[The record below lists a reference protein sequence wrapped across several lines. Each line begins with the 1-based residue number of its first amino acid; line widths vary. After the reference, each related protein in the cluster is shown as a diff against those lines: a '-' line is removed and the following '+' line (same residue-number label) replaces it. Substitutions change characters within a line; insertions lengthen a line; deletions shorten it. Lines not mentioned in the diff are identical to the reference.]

1 MYIIYMYISI
11 VSNFHILLI
20 LRHVCESKYLVM
32 NVAKYLIKKTF
43 SNYILVCS
51 KIQLQY
57 TESNTYIV
65 KSRSVIQGV

>member
-1 MYIIYMYISI
+1 MYILYYFKYVSYMYIIYMYISI

-20 LRHVCESKYLVM
+20 LRHVYESKYLVM

-51 KIQLQY
+51 K
-57 TESNTYIV
+57 TF
-65 KSRSVIQGV
+65 

>member
-51 KIQLQY
+51 K
-57 TESNTYIV
+57 TF
-65 KSRSVIQGV
+65 